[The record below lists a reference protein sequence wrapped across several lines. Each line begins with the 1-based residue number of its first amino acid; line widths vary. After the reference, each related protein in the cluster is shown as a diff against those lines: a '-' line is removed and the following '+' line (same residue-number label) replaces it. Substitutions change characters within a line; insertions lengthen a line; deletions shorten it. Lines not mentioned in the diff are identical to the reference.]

1 MRPIWFFVGLLLL
14 IIGSIVLL
22 NGVYLIFEPPQ
33 GKTVLAELHPNIW
46 WGGIMLAGGL
56 TFYLANRKKRV
67 E

>member
-14 IIGSIVLL
+14 VIGAIVTL
-22 NGVYLIFEPPQ
+22 NGLYLLFQPSP
-33 GKTVLAELHPNIW
+33 GKTVLAELHPSIW

-56 TFYLANRKKRV
+56 TFYLANRKKTV